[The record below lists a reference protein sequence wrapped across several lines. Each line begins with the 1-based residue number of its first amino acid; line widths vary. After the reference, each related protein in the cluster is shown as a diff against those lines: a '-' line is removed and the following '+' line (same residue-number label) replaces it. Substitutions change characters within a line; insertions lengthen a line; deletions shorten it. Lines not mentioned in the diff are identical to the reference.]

1 MQLDLVLL
9 FFFVGPKENRVQ
21 EIFSVTSIPYSLNRT
36 SDKAHSPFAA
46 SSLLVLNIRVIM
58 CMAVQTES
66 PTRMHYSVNGLCVS

>member
-36 SDKAHSPFAA
+36 SDKAH
-46 SSLLVLNIRVIM
+46 
-58 CMAVQTES
+58 
-66 PTRMHYSVNGLCVS
+66 